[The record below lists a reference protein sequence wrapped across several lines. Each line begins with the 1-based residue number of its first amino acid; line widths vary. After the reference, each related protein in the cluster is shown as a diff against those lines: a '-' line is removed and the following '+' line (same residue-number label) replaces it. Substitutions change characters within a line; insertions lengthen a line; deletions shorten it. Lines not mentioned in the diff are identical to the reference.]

1 MITALYFKEC
11 DFSKTNC
18 LKELYE
24 NLNSILTRDLLTTSE
39 VFLGLSPR
47 DLILIFT
54 HKILQLFKL
63 ILLERKVLFFIHK
76 SPVKD
81 LCTSILTLL
90 SLFPGML
97 EHSGLD
103 YSSANVQQ
111 KKDPDRKFSSD
122 IELIDEELVV
132 TQSDEDDQ
140 SNCIMLVGESGKSN
154 ISYFYSTSKL
164 ATGDDRS
171 TSSTPNKRLNEAVE
185 ALETV
190 SGANEDAT
198 GEKNEPKEADPFLKY
213 RDEDS
218 INPKFFCLDDDPN
231 YTPLLFK
238 LSLKDCGFPLS
249 IFRKGSYCHPYLSL
263 AYLDILSDSRVK
275 SFVIGATNYLFKQ
288 KRNLFDV
295 VVELDGA
302 KIDIIDNDLKKKLQL
317 STEDLRFAD
326 YLVRC
331 IEENGAKSDS
341 TKLFENTNW
350 EGGDEW
356 LRYQFKI
363 YLIQLLVTSK
373 SAGRFL
379 GFLGF
384 LCVLNLIKSSRTQS
398 NRSNSIAEQRTAKS
412 IIRLTRFS

>member
-54 HKILQLFKL
+54 HKIIMLFKL

-97 EHSGLD
+97 EFSGLD

-111 KKDPDRKFSSD
+111 KKDKDRKFSSD
-122 IELIDEELVV
+122 IELIEEDEELVI
-132 TQSDEDDQ
+132 TRNDEDDR
-140 SNCIMLVGESGKSN
+140 SSIMLVGESGRSN
-154 ISYFYSTSKL
+154 ISTYLSTSKL
-164 ATGDDRS
+164 ATTDDRS
-171 TSSTPNKRLNEAVE
+171 TSSTPNKKVSEAVE
-185 ALETV
+185 ALETN
-190 SGANEDAT
+190 SSSANDDDGP
-198 GEKNEPKEADPFLKY
+198 GEKSEPKEADPFLRY
-213 RDEDS
+213 PRDDDS

-249 IFRKGSYCHPYLSL
+249 IFRKGAYCHPYLSL

-302 KIDIIDNDLKKKLQL
+302 KVDIVDNDLKKKLQL

-331 IEENGAKSDS
+331 VEENGAKSES

-363 YLIQLLVTSK
+363 YLIQLLITSK
-373 SAGRFL
+373 SPGKLLLAILFPSFSVSPSL
-379 GFLGF
+379 
-384 LCVLNLIKSSRTQS
+384 TQITS
-398 NRSNSIAEQRTAKS
+398 AIQRPAKN
-412 IIRLTRFS
+412 ITRLTRCL